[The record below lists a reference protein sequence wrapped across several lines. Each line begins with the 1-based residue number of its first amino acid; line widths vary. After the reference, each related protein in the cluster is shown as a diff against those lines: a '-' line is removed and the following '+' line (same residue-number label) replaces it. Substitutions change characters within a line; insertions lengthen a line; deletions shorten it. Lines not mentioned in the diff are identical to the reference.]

1 MVSEDKWKEMEKQMK
16 YFKVCQ
22 LFVLC
27 TCDNHVTT
35 YYISTP
41 FTHSVTLSGYESTL
55 VCTGQT
61 RSLCS
66 GPGRGIVTECCKHPH
81 LHSHPV
87 LPALYMYCR
96 CRVSDL

>member
-1 MVSEDKWKEMEKQMK
+1 M
-16 YFKVCQ
+16 
-22 LFVLC
+22 
-27 TCDNHVTT
+27 TT
-35 YYISTP
+35 YYIRTP

-87 LPALYMYCR
+87 LPALCTVDVE
-96 CRVSDL
+96 CLTFEVSCLLLWSCEFIVIDRVGRECLVKMS